1 MVATSHDV
9 MPDIELYQ
17 PTDADNALALARD
30 LGDEGWLLA
39 GGQDTFGWLKDRN
52 KRPAAMIELTR
63 IDAWKGI
70 RELADGVEIGALTTL
85 TEITSNPLI
94 TARYG
99 LLARAAGVVASP
111 QIRNVGTLGG
121 NLNQDARCWYYRRG
135 LDCYRAGGNI
145 CYADSPQGLNREHA
159 IFGASRCVAVSP
171 SDTAPAL
178 VALDATMV
186 ITAASGQRTVAAQ
199 DYFIGPARDI
209 VHMTA
214 LHEGEILTAVRLP
227 GAWANAEFY
236 FEKVADRNVWDFALV
251 NIAAAMRVSSDRI
264 DEARIACGAVECTPR
279 RLQAVENAV
288 RGQPRSEELA
298 ARAGELAV
306 QDAVPLNYNHFKVP
320 LMSNLVK
327 RAIRGGS
334 QG

>member
-17 PTDADNALALARD
+17 PSDEDNALALANE
-30 LGDEGWLLA
+30 LGSDGWLLA

-52 KRPAAMIELTR
+52 KTPSAMIELTQ

-70 RELADGVEIGALTTL
+70 RETSDGVEIGAVTTL
-85 TEITSNPLI
+85 TEIANHPLI
-94 TARYG
+94 TERYG
-99 LLARAAGVVASP
+99 LLAKAAGVVASP

-145 CYADSPQGLNREHA
+145 CYADSPEGLNREHA

-186 ITAASGQRTVAAQ
+186 ISSASGQRTVSAQ

-209 VHMTA
+209 THMTA
-214 LHEGEILTAVRLP
+214 LDDGEILTAVRLP
-227 GAWANAEFY
+227 ASWANAEYY

-251 NIAAAMRVSSDRI
+251 NVAAAMKVSGGTIED
-264 DEARIACGAVECTPR
+264 ARIACGAVECTPR
-279 RLQAVENAV
+279 RLEAVENAV
-288 RGQPRSEELA
+288 RGQQRSESVAES
-298 ARAGELAV
+298 AGELAV
-306 QDAVPLNYNHFKVP
+306 QGAAPLNYNHFKVP
-320 LMSNLVK
+320 LMANLVK
-327 RAIRGGS
+327 RAIRG
-334 QG
+334 

>member
-17 PTDADNALALARD
+17 PTDEANALALAAT
-30 LGDEGWLLA
+30 LGREGWLLA

-52 KRPAAMIELTR
+52 KTPAAMIELTQ

-70 RELADGVEIGALTTL
+70 KETADGIEIGAVTTL
-85 TEITSNPLI
+85 TEIANNPVI
-94 TARYG
+94 QARYG
-99 LLARAAGVVASP
+99 VLAKAASIVASP

-159 IFGASRCVAVSP
+159 LFGASRCVAVSP

-186 ITAASGQRTVAAQ
+186 VQSQGGQRLIPAQ
-199 DYFIGPARDI
+199 DYFVGPARDI
-209 VHMTA
+209 VNMTV
-214 LHEGEILTAVRLP
+214 LNPGEILTAVRIP
-227 GAWANAEFY
+227 STWADAEFY
-236 FEKVADRNVWDFALV
+236 YEKVADRNVWDFALV
-251 NIAAAMRVSSDRI
+251 NIAAVMKVSGGVIQD
-264 DEARIACGAVECTPR
+264 ARLACGAVECVPR
-279 RLQAVENAV
+279 RLEAVENAL
-288 RGQPRSEELA
+288 RGQQRSEQLA
-298 ARAGELAV
+298 DQVASIATEGA
-306 QDAVPLNYNHFKVP
+306 QPLNYNHFKIP
-320 LMSNLVK
+320 LMANLVK
-327 RAIRGGS
+327 RAVRG
-334 QG
+334 

>member
-17 PTDADNALALARD
+17 PTDEDNALALASE
-30 LGDEGWLLA
+30 LGSDGWLLA

-52 KRPAAMIELTR
+52 KAPSAMIELTQ

-70 RELADGVEIGALTTL
+70 RETADGVEIGAVTTL
-85 TEITSNPLI
+85 TEISKHPLI
-94 TARYG
+94 TERYG
-99 LLARAAGVVASP
+99 LLAKAAGVVASP

-135 LDCYRAGGNI
+135 LDCYRAGGNL
-145 CYADSPQGLNREHA
+145 CYADSPEGLNREHA

-186 ITAASGQRTVAAQ
+186 IASASGTRTMAAQ

-209 VHMTA
+209 THMTA
-214 LHEGEILTAVRLP
+214 LNEGEILTAVRLP
-227 GAWANAEFY
+227 ASWANAEYY

-251 NIAAAMRVSSDRI
+251 SVAAAMKVSGGAISD
-264 DEARIACGAVECTPR
+264 ARIACGAVECTPR
-279 RLQAVENAV
+279 RLEAVENAI
-288 RGQPRSEELA
+288 RGQQRSEDLA
-298 ARAGELAV
+298 SRAGDMAVEGARA
-306 QDAVPLNYNHFKVP
+306 LNYNHYKIP
-320 LMSNLVK
+320 LMANLVK
-327 RAIRGGS
+327 RAVRG
-334 QG
+334 

>member
-17 PTDADNALALARD
+17 PTDEANALALAGTLGRD
-30 LGDEGWLLA
+30 GWLLG

-52 KRPAAMIELTR
+52 KTPAAMIELTQ

-70 RELADGVEIGALTTL
+70 KEIADGIEIGAVTTL
-85 TEITSNPLI
+85 TEIANNPLVQS
-94 TARYG
+94 RYG
-99 LLARAAGVVASP
+99 LLAQAAGHVASP

-121 NLNQDARCWYYRRG
+121 NLVQDARCWYYRRG

-178 VALDATMV
+178 VALEATMV
-186 ITAASGQRTVAAQ
+186 VQSESGQRLIPAQ
-199 DYFIGPARDI
+199 DFFVGPARDI
-209 VHMTA
+209 VNMTVLNA
-214 LHEGEILTAVRLP
+214 GEILTAIRIP
-227 GAWANAEFY
+227 NTWANAEFY

-251 NIAAAMRVSSDRI
+251 SVAAVMKVSGGVIED
-264 DEARIACGAVECTPR
+264 ARIACGAVECVPR
-279 RLQAVENAV
+279 RLEAVENAL
-288 RGQPRSEELA
+288 RGQQRSEQLA
-298 ARAGELAV
+298 NQVAAIASEGART
-306 QDAVPLNYNHFKVP
+306 LNYNHFKVP
-320 LMSNLVK
+320 LMENLVK
-327 RAIRGGS
+327 RAVRG
-334 QG
+334 QA

>member
-17 PTDADNALALARD
+17 PTDEDNALALADNLGRD
-30 LGDEGWLLA
+30 GWLLA

-52 KRPAAMIELTR
+52 KNPQAMIELTR
-63 IDAWKGI
+63 VDAWKGI
-70 RELADGVEIGALTTL
+70 RETTDGVEIGALTTL
-85 TEITSNPLI
+85 TEI
-94 TARYG
+94 ARDPILTEHYEV
-99 LLARAAGVVASP
+99 LAKAASLVASP

-159 IFGASRCVAVSP
+159 LFGASRCVAVSP

-186 ITAASGQRTVAAQ
+186 IASASGQRTMSAE

-209 VHMTA
+209 THMTA
-214 LHEGEILTAVRLP
+214 LNAGEILTAVRLP
-227 GAWANAEFY
+227 AIWANAEFY

-251 NIAAAMRVSSDRI
+251 NVAAAMKMAGDSIEDVRL
-264 DEARIACGAVECTPR
+264 ACGAVECTPR
-279 RLQAVENAV
+279 RLQTVENAL
-288 RGQPRSEELA
+288 RGQSRSEALA
-298 ARAGELAV
+298 EQAGQLAV
-306 QDAVPLNYNHFKVP
+306 AGAEPLNYNHFKVP
-320 LMSNLVK
+320 LMANLVK
-327 RAIRGGS
+327 RAVRG
-334 QG
+334 